1 MVRVVTRC
9 NAPVIHVL
17 YAAYGSNLHPRRL
30 GQRAPSASLRGT
42 SLIEGFSLSFN
53 KHGQDG
59 SGKCTIAPGGPG
71 VRVAIYA
78 MSDRD
83 HAALDEIEGVGRGY
97 TATSVSVAGIGTC
110 RTYIAEPAYLDNSL
124 RPFAWYRDFVLL
136 GARHHRF
143 DDDYLRRIEAI
154 SAMVD
159 PDSTRRAENARL
171 AATLRTW
178 QPRVADN
185 RHD

>member
-1 MVRVVTRC
+1 VAIRC
-9 NAPVIHVL
+9 NAPVSHVL
-17 YAAYGSNLHPRRL
+17 YAAYGSNLHPARL

-42 SLIEGFSLSFN
+42 SLIEGFSLCFN
-53 KHGQDG
+53 KQGQDG
-59 SGKCTIAPGGPG
+59 SGKCTIAPGGQG
-71 VRVAIYA
+71 VRVAIYT

-97 TATSVSVAGIGTC
+97 AAATVSVAGMGTC
-110 RTYIAEPAYLDNSL
+110 RTYIAEPGYLDDSL

-171 AATLRTW
+171 AARLRTW
-178 QPRVADN
+178 QPHVARN
-185 RHD
+185 HDD